1 MAMAMAITFP
11 IFPLFSLFLAITT
24 IPLPTSSAPSPPPV
38 LPRCPFDLSYVR
50 TIPWDTS
57 LCQLADGRHCCRT
70 LLNLFGIGI
79 ALHLR
84 DTSLF
89 QLPDSDVS
97 SACLSD
103 FNAQLTDISID
114 PSFVPRCFNDPN
126 HFVSNVSSCAGIV
139 TVSDWIQRVGIL
151 TPLHVSC
158 RGDVSSGTSCSS
170 CLDAGLKVSSQLTG
184 IRRNSSS
191 KCFSFTCLYAVAMVN
206 ELGPLDAKTS
216 GCILAIP
223 LVNPSNGKNN
233 GMVLGLILGGVS
245 GGVALLIAAGLVVI
259 LYRKRRRRRKN
270 VEASHAQ
277 FVDGFKSA
285 MLPISGTKWF
295 KWSDLEKAT
304 NKFSK
309 RNFLGKGAYGVVYK
323 GVLSDG
329 SLVAVKELQDLDSLR
344 DEDFL
349 NEVEIISKIRHRN
362 LLSLQGCCV
371 TSDELRGQRRFLVY
385 DYMSNG
391 SLGDHLGS
399 DHTRNQLTWP
409 QRKNIILDVAKALV
423 YLHHGIKPAVY
434 HRDIKANNILL
445 DTKMKAKVADF
456 GLAKQNSEGESH
468 LTTRVAGTHGYLAP
482 EYALYGQ
489 LTDKSDVY
497 SFGIVVLEVVS
508 GRKVID
514 TSSSSYLLI
523 ADWAWMVLKSG
534 KMEDIFD
541 EAIREQGPKGVM
553 ERFVHVGM
561 LCAHVKVGV
570 RPTIVDALKM
580 LEGDIDIPELPDRPL
595 PHSHDSFRQ
604 STKASYS
611 IILIDKLLAKF
622 SYAESLSRV
631 ELEMAIRQIAEL
643 EFKLNELQEANDEL
657 GQSLENMKEEKAEV
671 KLSLERMTAEKAQ
684 VERWLGEMEAE
695 NGEVESSLERMI
707 AEKAQMGRSLEEM
720 EEEKTQVETSLI
732 RSEDYKKASESRL
745 RKVELELEEVQT
757 RLSSTE
763 ESKQDIKFQS
773 VGLEAECRALSAEV
787 VNSESELDQERT
799 LALAAGKLAECQN
812 TILPLG
818 NQLKSLATIE
828 DLLIDTDSSIPEI
841 EISVGN
847 SSLSPRCSGELWKLH
862 SNGTYSP
869 KLDSSSSRVAVG
881 SPSAS
886 PIKHGRSSP
895 SSSSSTSSAVHNT
908 RSDMNRNGFA
918 IFFSRSKNGIQLEL

>member
-89 QLPDSDVS
+89 QLPGSDVS

-456 GLAKQNSEGESH
+456 GLAKQNSEGQSH

-611 IILIDKLLAKF
+611 VYKLLAKF

-695 NGEVESSLERMI
+695 NEVKI
-707 AEKAQMGRSLEEM
+707 TKGHQ
-720 EEEKTQVETSLI
+720 
-732 RSEDYKKASESRL
+732 
-745 RKVELELEEVQT
+745 KVELELEEVQT
-757 RLSSTE
+757 CLSSTE

-787 VNSESELDQERT
+787 VNSESELEQERT

-895 SSSSSTSSAVHNT
+895 SSTSSTSSAVHNT